1 MLEIFALW
9 NGWITTHIPKIKSC
23 EKTIQKYNAG
33 LQVHGCRFWCGFV
46 GGRRRAR
53 LAADSGNSSGS
64 SSPLAADEAEATA
77 AGNSSCDAA
86 RMAIELGRRS
96 GASGLWRWRSL
107 QGDRMGAEE
116 QVRSFHAST
125 PAEAPAAGGGVDGG
139 ANCEGKLDRWF
150 RVRRSIEN
158 LRSCGWEKGE
168 HVSTHL
174 AKCLIHQTDS

>member
-1 MLEIFALW
+1 MLESFALW

-33 LQVHGCRFWCGFV
+33 LQVHGCRFWCGCV

-125 PAEAPAAGGGVDGG
+125 PAEAPASTAGRTARVNWIVGFVS
-139 ANCEGKLDRWF
+139 AVRLRIWDR
-150 RVRRSIEN
+150 VV
-158 LRSCGWEKGE
+158 EKK
-168 HVSTHL
+168 VNTS
-174 AKCLIHQTDS
+174 APIWQNV